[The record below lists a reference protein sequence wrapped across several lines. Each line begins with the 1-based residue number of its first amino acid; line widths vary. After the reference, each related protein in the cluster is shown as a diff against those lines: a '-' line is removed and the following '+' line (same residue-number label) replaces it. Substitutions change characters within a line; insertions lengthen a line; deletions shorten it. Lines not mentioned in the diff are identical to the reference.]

1 MTTQLTAF
9 GTLRVLLVEDEALIA
24 EGIRERLSRLGADQ
38 VEVCDTGETAL
49 RLIGESDFDVVLL
62 DIRLKGQ
69 LDGIEVARKIQ
80 AERRLPIVFLTAH
93 SDEATLSRAL
103 ESEPYGYLLK
113 PFSERELYVAIE
125 IAISRFL
132 LIHQLRESEGR
143 YLATLSS
150 IGDAVLATDPNGRVT
165 FINRV
170 AEVLTGWRAEAA
182 RERNVDE
189 VLTLRSEST
198 GEPIPSPVL
207 RAMEERSTVFITE
220 PTLLVTRSGMLI
232 PVDDSA
238 APVLDDYGNILGG
251 VIAFRDIRDR
261 RLAEAALSEAREQL
275 RLAQKMEAIGRVTA
289 AIAHDFSNFLTVVG
303 GSSELLLGR
312 EGLDATSRSLALE
325 IQTATDRASSL
336 VRELLTIG
344 RMERA
349 RASHPID
356 VVGVLLG
363 IRKLVERLVGPR
375 IEVDFDLP
383 DGTPPVLGD
392 ETELEQVVLN
402 LAANSRDAM
411 DAGGALRIS
420 VEREQLDPKAIE
432 AGGEEG
438 RRSVGRHVRISVA
451 DEGSGMDQH
460 TQDRAFEPYFT
471 TKAEGEGTG
480 LGLATVY
487 STLEKWGGY
496 ARLRSQPGVGTTIDL
511 YVPEA

>member
-9 GTLRVLLVEDEALIA
+9 GTLRVLVVEDEALIA
-24 EGIRERLSRLGADQ
+24 EAIRERLSRLGADQ
-38 VEVCDTGETAL
+38 VEVCDTGEAAL
-49 RLIGESDFDVVLL
+49 GLVGENEFDVILL

-69 LDGIEVARKIQ
+69 LDGIDVARKIQ

-103 ESEPYGYLLK
+103 DSEPYGYLLK

-132 LIHQLRESEGR
+132 LIHRLRESEGR
-143 YLATLSS
+143 YLATLAS
-150 IGDAVLATDPNGRVT
+150 IGDAVLATDPNGNVT

-170 AEVLTGWRAEAA
+170 AEVLTGWRADGA
-182 RERNVDE
+182 RGRHVDE
-189 VLTLRSEST
+189 VMTLRSESS

-207 RAMEERSTVFITE
+207 CAMEERTTVFITE
-220 PTLLVTRSGMLI
+220 PTLLVTRNGMLI

-303 GSSELLLGR
+303 GSSELLLAR
-312 EGLDATSRSLALE
+312 EGLDKTSRSLALE

-344 RMERA
+344 RMERV

-356 VVGVLLG
+356 LMSVLLG
-363 IRKLVERLVGPR
+363 IRRLIERLVGPQ
-375 IEVDFDLP
+375 ISVELDLSDDLP
-383 DGTPPVLGD
+383 SVMGD
-392 ETELEQVVLN
+392 ETEFEQVILN
-402 LAANSRDAM
+402 LAANARDAM
-411 DAGGALRIS
+411 EGGGALRILGK
-420 VEREQLDPKAIE
+420 REQVESPVDTVEKRRP
-432 AGGEEG
+432 AG
-438 RRSVGRHVRISVA
+438 SYVRISVA
-451 DEGSGMDQH
+451 DDGAGMDVH

-487 STLEKWGGY
+487 STLEKWGGF
-496 ARLRSQPGVGTTIDL
+496 ARIRSQPGAGTTVDL